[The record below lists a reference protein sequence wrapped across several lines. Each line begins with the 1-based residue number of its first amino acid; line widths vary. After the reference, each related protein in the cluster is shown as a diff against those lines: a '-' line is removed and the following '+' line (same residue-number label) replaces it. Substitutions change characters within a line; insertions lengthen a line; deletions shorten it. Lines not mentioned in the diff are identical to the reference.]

1 MLTLVIFL
9 GQRKVNLLYK
19 SIRFKITLAFSA
31 VFTLISLFSGFIIY
45 QNIKINIINS
55 DNQEL
60 IARGQVLASKTDIS
74 PVIIPLANNDEMI
87 RIDYINEKINK
98 NIFISINFPKNLKT
112 QRPFSVID
120 LPDQRLALVDN
131 PLNQDNTEKIRV
143 FVTKPNISLKKEISF
158 LFYILLFSNFFS
170 IILASLISYV
180 LAGILL
186 KPINNIIKTT
196 KTITASQKMGFIE
209 VPQTFDEIQM
219 LSETINDMLRRI
231 ESSLNEQ
238 NNFFASASHEL
249 KTPLTILKT
258 EIEVNLRTPSLNNE
272 FKTFLISQL
281 EEVSRLNRLI
291 EDFLLVSQLN
301 NQNLTLR
308 FKIESLDEII
318 FDVIDKVKSIL
329 KISGLKLNLELN
341 QEIDNYEIKCDK
353 DKLISVFINL
363 VENAIKYASPETEIK
378 IIINEDKNNNQ
389 FIIEIINKIDHQIN
403 NIEKLTDQFYR
414 SDVLKNGY
422 GLGLWISNKLINL
435 HNSKMSF
442 TQENGTFRVTVFQK
456 TNI

>member
-1 MLTLVIFL
+1 M
-9 GQRKVNLLYK
+9 LYK

-98 NIFISINFPKNLKT
+98 NIFTSINFPKDLKT

-143 FVTKPNISLKKEISF
+143 FVTKPNIFLKKEISF

-258 EIEVNLRTPSLNNE
+258 EIEVNLRTPSLSNE

-291 EDFLLVSQLN
+291 EDFLIVSQLN

-308 FKIESLDEII
+308 FKIEPLDEII

-341 QEIDNYEIKCDK
+341 QEIDDFEIKCDK

-363 VENAIKYASPETEIK
+363 VENAIKYASSESEIK
-378 IIINEDKNNNQ
+378 IVINEDKNNHQ

-435 HNSKMSF
+435 HDSKISF
-442 TQENGTFRVTVFQK
+442 TQEKGFFKVTVFQK

>member
-1 MLTLVIFL
+1 MLTLAIFL

-98 NIFISINFPKNLKT
+98 NIFTSINFPKDLKT

-143 FVTKPNISLKKEISF
+143 FVTKPNIFLKKEISF

-258 EIEVNLRTPSLNNE
+258 EIEVNLRTPSLSNE
-272 FKTFLISQL
+272 FKNFLISQL

-291 EDFLLVSQLN
+291 EDFLIVSQLN

-308 FKIESLDEII
+308 FKIEPLDEII

-341 QEIDNYEIKCDK
+341 QEIDDFEIKCDK

-363 VENAIKYASPETEIK
+363 VENAIKYASSESEIK
-378 IIINEDKNNNQ
+378 IVINEDKNNHQ

-435 HNSKMSF
+435 HDSKISF
-442 TQENGTFRVTVFQK
+442 TQEKGFFKVTVFQK